1 MKVWRF
7 LTLQVKKHENFDKFL
22 KYFKNKKKRFPPYW
36 RFQFNIPYLP
46 DTIFF
51 FFFYKFFTTLN
62 SPFINFLLL
71 NTQKKTLFFFFFLTF
86 TASMYRLIQKK
97 LCTKIFFPYLFH
109 SYMKNRYKKIKPF
122 SWKNFRRLT
131 IFYLKNSKMKNQQ
144 NILSYFHFPL

>member
-7 LTLQVKKHENFDKFL
+7 LTLQVKKHETFDKFL

-51 FFFYKFFTTLN
+51 FF
-62 SPFINFLLL
+62 INFSQHLIHPSLISYYL
-71 NTQKKTLFFFFFLTF
+71 THKKKTLFFFFLTF